1 MKRVRMTFRPDG
13 VEVHPVYNLLTGG
26 ADYLSE
32 VELINW
38 NVSAEPPGFLIR
50 AEGDADAFAADLEAI
65 PEVIHQE
72 FIRVGDDEF
81 YVYHTCEKTPMT
93 DTLFEVFSMQ
103 SLLVVFPM
111 EYHDDGAATVTVVGP
126 EPDIQTVLAKVPEEI
141 EVDID
146 AVGGPQVRSD
156 GVLAHLSQRQ
166 REAVEIGIEVGYY
179 ASPRQATSED
189 VADVMGCAPSTAA
202 KHLRKAESKL
212 VTGLLQR

>member
-93 DTLFEVFSMQ
+93 ETLFDAFSMQ

-111 EYHDDGAATVTVVGP
+111 EYHDDGSATVTVVGP
-126 EPDIQTVLAKVPEEI
+126 EPDIERVIEDVPDEI
-141 EVDID
+141 AVDID
-146 AVGGPQVRSD
+146 AVGGPE
-156 GVLAHLSQRQ
+156 LSERQ
-166 REAVEIGIEVGYY
+166 REAVEAGVATGYY
-179 ASPRQATSED
+179 ESPREATSED
-189 VADVMGCAPSTAA
+189 VAEIIGCAPSTAA

-212 VTGLLQR
+212 VTGLFQR

>member
-1 MKRVRMTFRPDG
+1 MKRVRMTFRPEG

-50 AEGDADAFAADLEAI
+50 AEGDADAFATDLEAI

-72 FIRVGDDEF
+72 FIRVDDDEF

-93 DTLFEVFSMQ
+93 DTLFEAFSMQ

-111 EYHDDGAATVTVVGP
+111 EYHDDGSATVTVVGP
-126 EPDIQTVLAKVPEEI
+126 EPDIERVIKDVPDEI
-141 EVDID
+141 AVDID
-146 AVGGPQVRSD
+146 AVGGPEVRND
-156 GVLAHLSQRQ
+156 GVLSQLSERQ
-166 REAVEIGIEVGYY
+166 REAVEAGIASGYY
-179 ASPRQATSED
+179 DSPRQATTED
-189 VADVMGCAPSTAA
+189 VADMIGCAPSTAA

-212 VTGLLQR
+212 VTGLLRR